1 MRPGTTLQVSQADF
15 AQFGERFSR
24 CMVAIVSCR
33 RKWLRYQRWMTDE
46 RLGAPR
52 PVQPL
57 VRPRIAEA
65 GLVMC
70 PRISLNL
77 SVAGV

>member
-1 MRPGTTLQVSQADF
+1 MAAV
-15 AQFGERFSR
+15 
-24 CMVAIVSCR
+24 
-33 RKWLRYQRWMTDE
+33 QRWMTDE